1 MTAERASR
9 VINEI
14 EAAAQVRDGMSIII
28 GGHILSSH
36 PMPLIRQIIKQGTKD
51 LTVIGA
57 ASAGLEVDLLIGA
70 GSAKKVITPY
80 VGAEGLAPIGPFFKA
95 AAERGEIALW
105 ECDEGIYYT
114 ALRAAALQLPFLP
127 SLGGVGTSLP
137 EVNSD
142 LKLFHDPITGKTLI
156 AVPPLRPD
164 VALIHGAT
172 ADPYGNVQF
181 IGSGMG
187 DRALHRAATKTIVTV
202 ERVVPNEEIRK
213 DPLATALWN
222 VDAIVRAPYGSHP
235 YQSPGFYLHDEAH
248 LNEYVTAARAAVKGN
263 RGLFDA
269 YLDRYVFRPASHAE
283 YLQAVGF
290 PRILSLY
297 EF

>member
-9 VINEI
+9 VIDEI
-14 EAAAQVRDGMSIII
+14 EAAAQAQDGMSIII

-36 PMPLIRQIIKQGTKD
+36 PMPLIRQIIKQGTKN

-57 ASAGLEVDLLIGA
+57 ASASLEVDLLIGA

-95 AAERGEIALW
+95 AAERGEIELW

-127 SLGGVGTSLP
+127 SLAGVGTSLP
-137 EVNSD
+137 EVNPD
-142 LKLFHDPITGKTLI
+142 LKLFHDPITGKPLV
-156 AVPPLRPD
+156 AVPALRPD
-164 VALIHGAT
+164 VALIHAAR
-172 ADPYGNVQF
+172 ADAYGNVQF
-181 IGSGMG
+181 VGSGMG
-187 DRALHRAATKTIVTV
+187 DRALHRAAMKTIVTV
-202 ERVVPNEEIRK
+202 ERIVPNEEIRK

-222 VDAIVRAPYGSHP
+222 VDAVVRAPYGSHP

-248 LNEYVTAARAAVKGN
+248 LNDYLTAARAAVKGD
-263 RGLFDA
+263 RGPFDA
-269 YLDRYVFRPASHAE
+269 YLDRYIFRPANHAE
-283 YLQAVGF
+283 YLQTVGF
-290 PRILSLY
+290 RRILSLY

>member
-1 MTAERASR
+1 MTAARASR
-9 VINEI
+9 VIDEI
-14 EAAAQVRDGMSIII
+14 EAAGWVRDGMSIII

-36 PMPLIRQIIKQGTKD
+36 PMPLIRRIIKQGTKN
-51 LTVIGA
+51 LTVIGG

-80 VGAEGLAPIGPFFKA
+80 VGAERLAPIGPFFKA
-95 AAERGEIALW
+95 AAERGEIELW

-137 EVNSD
+137 EVNPD
-142 LKLFHDPITGKTLI
+142 LKLFRDPIAGKPLI
-156 AVPPLRPD
+156 AVPALRPD
-164 VALIHGAT
+164 LALIHAAT
-172 ADPYGNVQF
+172 ADSCGNVQF
-181 IGSGMG
+181 VGSGMG
-187 DRALHRAATKTIVTV
+187 DRALHRAAAKTIVTV
-202 ERVVPNEEIRK
+202 ERVVSNEEIRK
-213 DPLATALWN
+213 NPLATAVWN

-248 LNEYVTAARAAVKGN
+248 LAEYVTAARAAVQGN
-263 RGLFDA
+263 RGPFDD
-269 YLDRYVFRPASHAE
+269 YLDRYIFRPANHAE

>member
-9 VINEI
+9 VIDEI
-14 EAAAQVRDGMSIII
+14 EAAAQAQDGMSIII

-36 PMPLIRQIIKQGTKD
+36 PMPLIRQIIKQRTKN
-51 LTVIGA
+51 LTIIGA
-57 ASAGLEVDLLIGA
+57 ASASLEVDLLIGA

-95 AAERGEIALW
+95 AAERGDIELW

-114 ALRAAALQLPFLP
+114 ALRAAALQLPFMP

-137 EVNSD
+137 EVNPD
-142 LKLFHDPITGKTLI
+142 LKLFHDPITGKPLI
-156 AVPPLRPD
+156 AVPALQPD
-164 VALIHGAT
+164 VALIHAAR
-172 ADPYGNVQF
+172 ADAYGNVQF
-181 IGSGMG
+181 VGSGMG
-187 DRALHRAATKTIVTV
+187 DRALHRAAKKTIVTV
-202 ERVVPNEEIRK
+202 ERIVPNEEIRK

-248 LNEYVTAARAAVKGN
+248 LNDYLIAARAAVKGD
-263 RGLFDA
+263 RGPFDA
-269 YLDRYVFRPASHAE
+269 YLDRYIFRPANHAE
-283 YLQAVGF
+283 YLQTVGF